1 MTNLN
6 TLSKERLQAM
16 SEAGQRVLECYR
28 VLQKTNHNVVGELLD
43 TAEDFFEWDH
53 YPDGDVYDHE
63 THAQYYYHAHPPG
76 ERTEKFGEENGHFHT
91 FLRPRGMPKKINPVP
106 LPDYEEPE
114 SDNDDLTHF
123 VGISMNAAG
132 YPVRIFTTNRWVT
145 GEAWYKAEDVIELLD
160 SFDMDMAWP
169 SWPVNIWVT
178 NLIQLFYPT
187 IVDLLRE
194 RDKAVT
200 DWEVRHPGINAYD
213 DRDLELTSVKGI
225 SVEDQIKAV
234 DAALKKK
241 RAS

>member
-43 TAEDFFEWDH
+43 TAEDIFEWDH

-91 FLRPRGMPKKINPVP
+91 FLRPRGMPKKIKPVP

>member
-91 FLRPRGMPKKINPVP
+91 FLRPRGMPKKIKPVP

-160 SFDMDMAWP
+160 SFD
-169 SWPVNIWVT
+169 
-178 NLIQLFYPT
+178 
-187 IVDLLRE
+187 LLRE